1 MIFNLFHRSLLH
13 LPPENAHNLALAIA
27 KFFPSLGQ
35 ASGIVPDHKHQV
47 RIGSLVWT
55 SPIGLAAGL
64 DKNAEAIDFFSAQG
78 FGAIECGTVT
88 LKPQYGNPKPRIFRY
103 THEKSLRNSMG
114 FPSKGFQVVKEELI
128 KVKKTIPLGLNLGK
142 NKDST
147 ADQSILELSLMA
159 KESCDLIDYF
169 VINVSSPNT
178 PGLREL
184 QTPQYL
190 KNLIVEIKKSIEG
203 KSKDLYIKISPDLER
218 DQLIALTEFAQ
229 EIKVTGL
236 IATNT
241 TINLNYGPGGISGK
255 LLKEKALLAQNTLLS
270 MRPSLEIIG
279 VGGFESF
286 EDILKFWNKGGKGVQ
301 IYTSYI
307 YQGPQIL
314 HSAYQDI
321 SHFLSLHKLSSLDC
335 FFNLSLIERQEL
347 IKESLHENSF

>member
-1 MIFNLFHRSLLH
+1 
-13 LPPENAHNLALAIA
+13 
-27 KFFPSLGQ
+27 
-35 ASGIVPDHKHQV
+35 
-47 RIGSLVWT
+47 
-55 SPIGLAAGL
+55 
-64 DKNAEAIDFFSAQG
+64 
-78 FGAIECGTVT
+78 
-88 LKPQYGNPKPRIFRY
+88 
-103 THEKSLRNSMG
+103 MG

-190 KNLIVEIKKSIEG
+190 KNLILEIKKSIEG

-218 DQLIALTEFAQ
+218 DQLIALAELAQ

-255 LLKEKALLAQNTLLS
+255 LLKEKALVAQNILLS

-286 EDILKFWNKGGKGVQ
+286 KDILKFWNKGGKGVQ